1 MVSDGNAR
9 DTLAVLRRVQLF
21 RGLDD
26 DHLQQI
32 ADATQFRESEPND
45 ILARRGEIGQEMI
58 VIVDGTARVEAD
70 GKILTRLGPGDFFGE
85 ISLIDGKPRTA
96 TVITETPSILLT
108 ISHQAFDTLLDAVP
122 QLTKKLLKNLCVTLR
137 ERTDMFEDHRPG
149 LGRRVFT
156 D

>member
-1 MVSDGNAR
+1 MSEGNAR
-9 DTLAVLRRVQLF
+9 DILVVLRRVQLF

-26 DHLQQI
+26 EHLQQI
-32 ADATQFRESEPND
+32 ADATQFRDSKPND
-45 ILARRGEIGQEMI
+45 VLARRGEIGQEMI

-70 GKILTRLGPGDFFGE
+70 DKILTRLGPGDFFGE

-96 TVITETPSILLT
+96 TVITETPSTLLT
-108 ISHQAFDTLLDAVP
+108 MSHAAFDTLLDTVP
-122 QLTKKLLKNLCVTLR
+122 QLSKKLLKNLCVTLR
-137 ERTDMFEDHRPG
+137 ERTDMLENHRPG

>member
-1 MVSDGNAR
+1 MSESNGK

-26 DHLQQI
+26 EHLQQI
-32 ADATQFRESEPND
+32 AEATQFRESEPND
-45 ILARRGEIGQEMI
+45 VLARRGEIGQEMI

-70 GKILTRLGPGDFFGE
+70 DKILTRLGPGDFFGE

-96 TVITETPSILLT
+96 TVISETPSTLLT
-108 ISHQAFDTLLDAVP
+108 ISHEAFDTLLNSVP
-122 QLTKKLLKNLCVTLR
+122 QLTKKLLRNLCATLR
-137 ERTDMFEDHRPG
+137 ERTDMLEEHRPG

>member
-1 MVSDGNAR
+1 VSEGSVR
-9 DTLAVLRRVQLF
+9 DSLAVLRRVQMF

-26 DHLQQI
+26 EDLQRI
-32 ADATQFRESEPND
+32 AEASSFRESPPNEA
-45 ILARRGEIGQEMI
+45 LARRGEIGQEMF

-70 GKILTRLGPGDFFGE
+70 NKILTRLGPGDFFGE

-96 TVITETPSILLT
+96 TVITETPSTLLT
-108 ISHQAFDTLLDAVP
+108 ISHSAFDTLLDTVP
-122 QLTKKLLKNLCVTLR
+122 QLSKKLLKNLCVTLR
-137 ERTDMFEDHRPG
+137 ERTDMLEEHRPG